1 MLFKKKIKRIKFFF
15 AGILG
20 SLIIRLLI
28 GTMRIIERPDNYP
41 ERIIRQGENIIF
53 AFWHSFMLVPAYTA
67 RNLGIKIMIS
77 QHTDGEYITRVVERL
92 GFTTIRGSTTRGGA
106 KALLKMIKDSKEGT
120 VLAITPDGPKGPRFT
135 VQPGIVYLS
144 QKTGFPIVPASLGLT
159 SYWELPSWDK
169 FRIPKPFSKAA
180 LICGE
185 PIHIPPKLNK
195 SEVEEYRI
203 LLEKRLKEMSIEAEQ
218 LVKYETT
225 A

>member
-1 MLFKKKIKRIKFFF
+1 MSYFKKRIKFFF

-41 ERIIRQGENIIF
+41 ERIIRQGENVIF

-120 VLAITPDGPKGPRFT
+120 VLAITPDGPKGPRFI
-135 VQPGIVYLS
+135 VQPGIIYLS
-144 QKTGFPIVPASLGLT
+144 QKTGFPIIPASLGLA

-203 LLEKRLKEMSIEAEQ
+203 LLEKRLKEMNIEAEQ

>member
-1 MLFKKKIKRIKFFF
+1 MSYFKKRIKFFF

-106 KALLKMIKDSKEGT
+106 KALLKMIKGSKEGT
-120 VLAITPDGPKGPRFT
+120 VLAITPDGPKGPRFI
-135 VQPGIVYLS
+135 VQPGIIYLS

>member
-1 MLFKKKIKRIKFFF
+1 MSYFKKRIKFFF

-106 KALLKMIKDSKEGT
+106 KALLKMIKGSKEGT

-203 LLEKRLKEMSIEAEQ
+203 LLEKRLKEMNIEAEQ

>member
-1 MLFKKKIKRIKFFF
+1 MFLKKRIKFFF

-120 VLAITPDGPKGPRFT
+120 VLAITPDGPKGPRFI
-135 VQPGIVYLS
+135 VQPGIIYLS
-144 QKTGFPIVPASLGLT
+144 QKTGFPIIPASLGLA

-203 LLEKRLKEMSIEAEQ
+203 LLEKRLKEMNIEAEQ
-218 LVKYETT
+218 LAKYETT

>member
-1 MLFKKKIKRIKFFF
+1 MSYFKKRIKFFF

-120 VLAITPDGPKGPRFT
+120 VLAITPDGPKGPRFI
-135 VQPGIVYLS
+135 VQPGIIYLS
-144 QKTGFPIVPASLGLT
+144 QKTGFPIIPASLGLA

-203 LLEKRLKEMSIEAEQ
+203 LLEKRLKEMNIEAEQ

>member
-1 MLFKKKIKRIKFFF
+1 LKRIKFFF

-120 VLAITPDGPKGPRFT
+120 VLAITPDGPKGPRFI
-135 VQPGIVYLS
+135 VQPGIIYLS
-144 QKTGFPIVPASLGLT
+144 QKTGFPIIPASLGLT

-203 LLEKRLKEMSIEAEQ
+203 LLEKRLKEMNIEAEQ

>member
-41 ERIIRQGENIIF
+41 ERIIRQGENVIF

>member
-1 MLFKKKIKRIKFFF
+1 MSYFKKRIKFFF

-106 KALLKMIKDSKEGT
+106 KALLKMIKGSKEGT